1 MKTLLISNPTNPGH
15 GYLDHCIEEIGRLLE
30 GKKKALFIPYA
41 AVSETFTDYEAR
53 VQKAFDRINVK
64 IESITRFNRARN
76 AVQEAEAIIIGGGNT
91 FRLLKMM
98 QQNVLIEAIRY
109 RVIDGTPFVGWS
121 AGANVACP
129 TICTTNDMPITEPD
143 NLSAINLV
151 RFQINPHYL
160 DIHPEN
166 FGGETREE
174 RILEYL
180 EMDPYVYVVGLR
192 EGSMLRIERGNIE
205 LLGTKPARIFH
216 HGQSTFEVMPGDDID
231 FLFD

>member
-1 MKTLLISNPTNPGH
+1 MKTLLISNSTNPGE
-15 GYLDHCIEEIGRLLE
+15 GYLDHCIEEIGKFLE

-41 AVSETFTDYEAR
+41 AVSEAFSDYEAR
-53 VQKAFDRINVK
+53 VQTAFDRINVK
-64 IESITRFNRARN
+64 VESITRFNRAKK
-76 AVQEAEAIIIGGGNT
+76 AVQDAEAIVIGGGNT
-91 FRLLKMM
+91 FRLLKLI
-98 QQNVLIEAIRY
+98 QQNELIEAIRY

-151 RFQINPHYL
+151 RFQINPHYR

-192 EGSMLRIERGNIE
+192 EGSMIKTEKGNIE
-205 LLGTKPARIFH
+205 LLGTKSARVFH
-216 HGQSTFEVMPGDDID
+216 YGQPTIEIMPGDDID